1 MKTETSLLFILPLI
15 LATTQDNMSIWLNT
29 IGNNVLS
36 IAICDRCH
44 MKRPYTDMR
53 PDGNIPALRVCSDA
67 CSDQFDP
74 YRLPAR
80 QPEKISI
87 RFPRP
92 DEDIAESH
100 DAITTDPNIVNTPN
114 DVTQGTEG
122 EWGIAPETSQNPLDG
137 NLDNLS
143 P

>member
-1 MKTETSLLFILPLI
+1 
-15 LATTQDNMSIWLNT
+15 MSKWLDT
-29 IGNNVLS
+29 RGNNTLS
-36 IAICDRCH
+36 IAICDRCK
-44 MKRPYTDMR
+44 MKYAYSDLI
-53 PDGNIPALRVCSDA
+53 PDGNIPALRVCQNG

-92 DEDIAESH
+92 DADIAQYD
-100 DAITTDPNIVNTPN
+100 DAITTDPNIVNDPNQAPNANPTP
-114 DVTQGTEG
+114 VTEG
-122 EWGIAPETSQNPLDG
+122 EWGLAPETSQNPLDG

>member
-1 MKTETSLLFILPLI
+1 
-15 LATTQDNMSIWLNT
+15 
-29 IGNNVLS
+29 
-36 IAICDRCH
+36 
-44 MKRPYTDMR
+44 MKRAYDEIGTDR
-53 PDGNIPALRVCSDA
+53 NLSGLRVCNFGCNDER
-67 CSDQFDP
+67 DP

-92 DEDIAESH
+92 DADVAENQ
-100 DAITTDPNIVNTPN
+100 DAITTDPNVVQDPN
-114 DVTQGTEG
+114 QTVTGTTAG
-122 EWGIAPETSQNPLDG
+122 EAGIAPETSQDDLDG

>member
-1 MKTETSLLFILPLI
+1 
-15 LATTQDNMSIWLNT
+15 
-29 IGNNVLS
+29 
-36 IAICDRCH
+36 
-44 MKRPYTDMR
+44 MKRAYDNISNDR
-53 PDGNIPALRVCSDA
+53 NIPGLRVCNYGCNDER
-67 CSDQFDP
+67 DP

-92 DEDIAESH
+92 DAPIGEDDQAL
-100 DAITTDPNIVNTPN
+100 TTDPNIVNNPDQDKATP
-114 DVTQGTEG
+114 VTAGQS
-122 EWGIAPETSQNPLDG
+122 GIAPEKSQDSIDG

>member
-1 MKTETSLLFILPLI
+1 MAKWLDTLGNDSL
-15 LATTQDNMSIWLNT
+15 S
-29 IGNNVLS
+29 V
-36 IAICDRCH
+36 AICDRCK
-44 MKRPYTDMR
+44 MKRAYSDIR
-53 PDGNIPALRVCSDA
+53 PDGNIPAIRVCSNG

-92 DEDIAESH
+92 DADVAEYQ
-100 DAITTDPNIVNTPN
+100 DAITTDPNIVNNANQSVVPSTA
-114 DVTQGTEG
+114 G
-122 EWGIAPETSQNPLDG
+122 EYGIAPETSQDDIDG

>member
-1 MKTETSLLFILPLI
+1 
-15 LATTQDNMSIWLNT
+15 MSIWLDTRGNT
-29 IGNNVLS
+29 VLS
-36 IAICDRCH
+36 IAICDRCK
-44 MKRPYTDMR
+44 MKRAYDEIGTDR
-53 PDGNIPALRVCSDA
+53 NLSGLRVCNFGCNDER
-67 CSDQFDP
+67 DP

-92 DEDIAESH
+92 DADVAENQ
-100 DAITTDPNIVNTPN
+100 DAITTDPNVVQDPN
-114 DVTQGTEG
+114 QTVTGTTAG
-122 EWGIAPETSQNPLDG
+122 EFGIAPETSQDDLDG

>member
-1 MKTETSLLFILPLI
+1 MPK
-15 LATTQDNMSIWLNT
+15 WLNT
-29 IGNNVLS
+29 VGNNVLS
-36 IAICDRCH
+36 IAICDRCKF
-44 MKRPYTDMR
+44 KRAYSDLI
-53 PDGNIPALRVCSDA
+53 PDGNIPALRVCQNG

-92 DEDIAESH
+92 DADVAQYN
-100 DAITTDPNIVNTPN
+100 DAITTDPNVVNSPN
-114 DVTQGTEG
+114 NVTQGTAG
-122 EWGIAPETSQNPLDG
+122 EWGIAPETSEDDIDG

>member
-1 MKTETSLLFILPLI
+1 MSVWLDTSG
-15 LATTQDNMSIWLNT
+15 NT
-29 IGNNVLS
+29 VLS
-36 IAICDRCH
+36 IAICDRCK
-44 MKRPYTDMR
+44 MKRAYSDIR
-53 PDGNIPALRVCSDA
+53 PDGNIPGIRVCGNG

-80 QPEKISI
+80 PSEKISL

-92 DEDIAESH
+92 DAEVAESQ
-100 DAITTDPNIVNTPN
+100 DAITTDPNIVNEPTPF
-114 DVTQGTEG
+114 DLTGSPG
-122 EWGIAPETSQNPLDG
+122 EFGIAPETSEDDIDG